1 MTWSIVARDRGGALG
16 VAVASRFFA
25 VGALCP
31 YARGGVGALATQAL
45 VNPGYGPAGLELLA
59 RGHAPSGVIERL
71 VAADP
76 GRAVRQVH
84 LVDAQ
89 GRVAAYTGGECVGW
103 CGHTAREDC
112 SIAGNMLAGPQVLEA
127 TADAYRDHPDLPF
140 AERLIAAMEAG
151 EAAGGDRR
159 GRQSVALRIVTTED
173 YPALDLRVDDHDDP
187 LRELRRL
194 RARSRERF
202 EPYVRCLPSRAN
214 PAGITDRD
222 VIEREIERF
231 LAEQARPATATGNGR

>member
-1 MTWSIVARDRGGALG
+1 MTWSIVARDPGGALG

-31 YARGGVGALATQAL
+31 YARGSVGALATQAL
-45 VNPGYGPAGLELLA
+45 VNPGYGPAGLDLLA
-59 RGHAPSGVIERL
+59 QGHAPASVIERL
-71 VAADP
+71 TSADP
-76 GRAVRQVH
+76 GRAARQVH

-89 GRVAAYTGGECVGW
+89 GRVAAHTGGDCVGW
-103 CGHTAREDC
+103 CGHIARDGC
-112 SIAGNMLAGPQVLEA
+112 SVAGNMLAGPRVLEA
-127 TADAYRDHPDLPF
+127 TADAYRDHAHLGF

-151 EAAGGDRR
+151 EAAGGDKR

-194 RARSRERF
+194 HAKSLERF
-202 EPYVRCLPSRAN
+202 QPFVTCLPSRTN
-214 PAGITDRD
+214 PAGVTDRA
-222 VIEREIERF
+222 VIEREIELF
-231 LAEQARPATATGNGR
+231 QAKRAAAPGSER